1 MKRVVLFEPCIS
13 SLNLGDYIIVE
24 SVKREL
30 EFLLNDSFVVEQPTQ
45 TPLMHFYQKNDGR
58 LKLARNVDYKF
69 VCGSNLIWQ
78 NMFTLNPQWNYNLFN
93 CNNQLGSILVAVGSS
108 TTKDKLNLYT
118 RGLYAKVLNKNYI
131 HSVRD
136 EATKRR
142 LESIGLKCI
151 NTGCVTTWCLNE
163 KHCQKIPKDKAS
175 KVVFT
180 LTDYSKDEIKDKKI
194 VEILL
199 KNYKEVYYW
208 PQGIGDYEYIEKI
221 GYLDR
226 VKIVPANLESMRTL
240 LKMGDIDYVG
250 TRLHGGIFAMQN
262 FVRSIILIIDN
273 RAREMREHYNLP
285 TIERENIDELEHLIN
300 SSWDTNINI
309 NINAIKKWKNQFA

>member
-1 MKRVVLFEPCIS
+1 M
-13 SLNLGDYIIVE
+13 
-24 SVKREL
+24 
-30 EFLLNDSFVVEQPTQ
+30 
-45 TPLMHFYQKNDGR
+45 
-58 LKLARNVDYKF
+58 
-69 VCGSNLIWQ
+69 
-78 NMFTLNPQWNYNLFN
+78 
-93 CNNQLGSILVAVGSS
+93 
-108 TTKDKLNLYT
+108 
-118 RGLYAKVLNKNYI
+118 
-131 HSVRD
+131 
-136 EATKRR
+136 
-142 LESIGLKCI
+142 
-151 NTGCVTTWCLNE
+151 
-163 KHCQKIPKDKAS
+163 
-175 KVVFT
+175 
-180 LTDYSKDEIKDKKI
+180 
-194 VEILL
+194 